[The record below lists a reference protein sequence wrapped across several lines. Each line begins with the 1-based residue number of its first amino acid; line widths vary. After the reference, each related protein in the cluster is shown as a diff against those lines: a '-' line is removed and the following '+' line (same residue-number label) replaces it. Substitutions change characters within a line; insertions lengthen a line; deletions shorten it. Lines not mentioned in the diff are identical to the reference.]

1 MIYWS
6 YKTDAEV
13 SLSTNIKRLTQLL
26 SFRNLE
32 FITTDVFNSDDAN
45 NLEKQYNISS
55 IQMVGNAKYVKDY
68 LSSSTD
74 ELICLL
80 ETLVQGEESI
90 ETKIYELLKA
100 RLIIKEFFLN
110 FNYRLPGMLDS
121 KFVYNLH
128 NFQLYPDQQFIP
140 IRFVQC
146 IFSKEAREELQNH
159 QEVRHGYME
168 MLDSHLAIE
177 LDMLYLLPIEQK
189 INDEKPNKIKE
200 KQLLEVWVALKESGF
215 INHLETNNEITAQ
228 RKAFFEL
235 FNLTDRDYDDRNKQ
249 LKIKKKDRASF
260 LEKLKELIK
269 DYQ

>member
-100 RLIIKEFFLN
+100 RLIIK
-110 FNYRLPGMLDS
+110 
-121 KFVYNLH
+121 
-128 NFQLYPDQQFIP
+128 LYPDQQFIP